1 MEENPYS
8 LLLKNIRNDI
18 RKRIPP
24 AFRLGTVIETNP
36 LRIDVA
42 GTVQTNESLL
52 KSEGLDIFTRG
63 ERLLL
68 IPIEEEQRYIIL
80 CKVVNA

>member
-24 AFRLGTVIETNP
+24 AFRLGTVIGINP
-36 LRIDVA
+36 LRIDVV
-42 GTVQTNESLL
+42 GTVQTNEFLL
-52 KSEGLDIFTRG
+52 KNEGLDIFTRG
-63 ERLLL
+63 EKLLL